1 MFLQKKKKK
10 CRLSSVLPWQPKR
23 LNSTGR
29 NWKRPNKGRMNR
41 RLIGNFEAGWLVAR
55 KPIANYWAIGERS
68 VAAWFSYT
76 WALYCNWFV
85 QKMVIFRIT
94 WRRLCVGFRIL
105 WSLQVHNPSLSGRSR
120 FPTFLEQYLLIDWW
134 MKLIEKFPTWPRFW
148 FDLNATGLDRQ
159 IPWTNKYS
167 DGISFSSQTAN
178 WLITN
183 RFHSSSDC
191 NF

>member
-1 MFLQKKKKK
+1 MASSTWPDDSCQSHVDRYLLTETTTTFLVFLGQLTRPTSAINSIASIAIDSNNKWRKWHPHPWKKKNVSSKKKKS
-10 CRLSSVLPWQPKR
+10 RLSSVLPWQPKR

-85 QKMVIFRIT
+85 
-94 WRRLCVGFRIL
+94 
-105 WSLQVHNPSLSGRSR
+105 
-120 FPTFLEQYLLIDWW
+120 
-134 MKLIEKFPTWPRFW
+134 
-148 FDLNATGLDRQ
+148 
-159 IPWTNKYS
+159 
-167 DGISFSSQTAN
+167 
-178 WLITN
+178 
-183 RFHSSSDC
+183 
-191 NF
+191 